1 MLVDNQ
7 VYCLH
12 LNVIV
17 ILNLFSPCGRLFNI
31 MQNNKNKIIL
41 GVLVLLVAIGVV
53 YGMYLFKN
61 SVFSANN
68 SQADKDLELVD
79 LTQQLNMNNFD
90 EATKIAENVSN
101 RDSKDVNN
109 LVLLASVYANRG
121 SAEFKEKEYGEK
133 ALQTIKKAL
142 ALDPRNSDAYRVQ
155 GYAYEIMSLWAQS
168 ISSYNKSIEIDPKN
182 ARAFVNRG
190 HVYNLLGNLDTAEED
205 YRGALKID
213 PNEGDAL
220 FNLGRISFSNNKK
233 TEARAFLNRAL
244 ENTSAAFRKADIYQ
258 VLAVVALAEEN
269 FSEARTNV
277 NQSIE
282 LNGQSATAYVTRGEI
297 SRAELAVKM
306 FKNDKIPD
314 FQVRVD
320 SIVADASKATSIN
333 INQTGAMVLVA
344 KLSVLLGE
352 YDQALKVYEKALSM
366 IDADITLGAKE
377 KNATR
382 DEINKSIKIVKD
394 NTK

>member
-1 MLVDNQ
+1 
-7 VYCLH
+7 
-12 LNVIV
+12 
-17 ILNLFSPCGRLFNI
+17 

-53 YGMYLFKN
+53 YGMFLFRN
-61 SVFSANN
+61 SVFSTGNA
-68 SQADKDLELVD
+68 SADKDIALVD
-79 LTQQLNMNNFD
+79 LTQQLDMNNFE
-90 EATKIAENVSN
+90 EATKIAESISSK
-101 RDSKDVNN
+101 DSKDVNN
-109 LVLLASVYANRG
+109 LILLASVYANRG

-142 ALDPRNSDAYRVQ
+142 ALDPKNSDAYRIQ

-233 TEARAFLNRAL
+233 TEAKSFLNRSL
-244 ENTSAAFRKADIYQ
+244 ENTSSAFRKADIYQ
-258 VLAVVALAEEN
+258 VLAVISL
-269 FSEARTNV
+269 SEANFIEAITNI
-277 NQSIE
+277 NESIE
-282 LNGQSATAYVTRGEI
+282 LNDHSATAYVTRGEI
-297 SRAELAVKM
+297 SRAELAGKM

-314 FQVRVD
+314 FQERVD
-320 SIVADASKATSIN
+320 SIVSDASKATSIN

-352 YDQALKVYEKALSM
+352 YDQAIKVYEKALDM

-382 DEINKSIKIVKD
+382 DEINKSIKTVKE
-394 NTK
+394 NSK